1 MGKPRPGFSVWDER
15 RIPPADKAARDRKA
29 LAALGQAKSWEYAQR
44 VGCSEQT
51 AKNRLRRLYEA
62 GLATRRRDRGEV
74 GWTYEAK

>member
-15 RIPPADKAARDRKA
+15 RIPPADKAARDHKA
-29 LAALGQAKSWEYAQR
+29 LAALGQAKSWEYAQS